1 MSTQSPPASGYEDHL
16 NHRPSQTIRNFADR
30 VKASNQQMSHNS
42 DSAFKLADK
51 LADRHV
57 DRHADKQTE
66 KQADKKG
73 KQAKRDKYSTRI
85 LSQENDI

>member
-51 LADRHV
+51 LADK
-57 DRHADKQTE
+57 HADKQVDR
-66 KQADKKG
+66 QADKKG